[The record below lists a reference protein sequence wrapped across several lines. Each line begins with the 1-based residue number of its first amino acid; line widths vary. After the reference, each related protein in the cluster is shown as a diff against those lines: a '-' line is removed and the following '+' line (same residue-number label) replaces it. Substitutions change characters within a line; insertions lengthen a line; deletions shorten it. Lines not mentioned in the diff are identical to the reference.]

1 MATTA
6 NASEPLAN
14 EDHQELVTRFSRFLN
29 DVDGD
34 GEYEER
40 VKHMVDS
47 KATRLLVAMDD
58 LRNFDTD
65 LANR

>member
-6 NASEPLAN
+6 NVSDPLAS
-14 EDHQELVTRFSRFLN
+14 EDHQELVARFSRFLN

-40 VKHMVDS
+40 VKHMVDIKS
-47 KATRLLVAMDD
+47 TRLLVKMDD
-58 LRNFDTD
+58 LRGFDTD